1 MSIKQFY
8 INLCIENN
16 YLNTIVLQQ
25 LMLKTFTG
33 GKYSYNNSQKKFF
46 FLIDP

>member
-1 MSIKQFY
+1 MSIKLFY
-8 INLCIENN
+8 INLCVKDN

-33 GKYSYNNSQKKFF
+33 GKYIYNNSLKKFF